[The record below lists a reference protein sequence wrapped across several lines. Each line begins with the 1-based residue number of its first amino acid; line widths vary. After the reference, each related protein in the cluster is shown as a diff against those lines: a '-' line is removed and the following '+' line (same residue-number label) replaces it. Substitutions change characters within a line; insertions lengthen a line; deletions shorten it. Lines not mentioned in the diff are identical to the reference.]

1 MVAGFKL
8 SLSRSSSK
16 ERKNPMDQIFQ
27 VQGMTC
33 GHCVGAVTEAV
44 KSVDPQAEVRID
56 LASGKV
62 EVQSQQDHAAI
73 ARAIEEEGY
82 KVAA

>member
-1 MVAGFKL
+1 M
-8 SLSRSSSK
+8 
-16 ERKNPMDQIFQ
+16 NQTFQ
-27 VQGMTC
+27 VQGMSC
-33 GHCVGAVTEAV
+33 GHCANAVTQAV
-44 KSVDPQAEVRID
+44 RGVDPAAEVKVD